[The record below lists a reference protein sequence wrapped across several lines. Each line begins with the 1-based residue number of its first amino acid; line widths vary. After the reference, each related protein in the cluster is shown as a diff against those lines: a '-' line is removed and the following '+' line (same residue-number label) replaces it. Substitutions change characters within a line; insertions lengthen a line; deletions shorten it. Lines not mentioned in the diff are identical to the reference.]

1 MNKTV
6 KIFENFLTNS
16 LFVKTQ
22 NKANEIIKN
31 PYVGLS
37 RTNFAWPTIIVKAS
51 TPVIVKDIDKTDE
64 LFKELKQ
71 EIEEKTGWEVLNIM
85 IYYWTKLSYI
95 PWHEDPGLNA
105 GFTLYLNET
114 WDKDWGGYFM
124 YELEEGQIKA
134 LIPTRNTAV
143 IQEGNVPHS
152 VSTINMDSEIRISL
166 QVFFDNKI
174 K

>member
-64 LFKELKQ
+64 LYLD
-71 EIEEKTGWEVLNIM
+71 TR
-85 IYYWTKLSYI
+85 
-95 PWHEDPGLNA
+95 
-105 GFTLYLNET
+105 LYSN
-114 WDKDWGGYFM
+114 
-124 YELEEGQIKA
+124 GQSAPI
-134 LIPTRNTAV
+134 
-143 IQEGNVPHS
+143 
-152 VSTINMDSEIRISL
+152 IR
-166 QVFFDNKI
+166 
-174 K
+174 